1 MQELTLFL
9 EKMAEKL
16 GTTTEYLWSILLKQ
30 APIFGYMYFFGGFL
44 ILILGL
50 LLYRFHKK
58 CKANWDVDKT
68 LYDKDEWRWSLNIIL
83 LIVFLIVSI
92 MWLVN
97 LPRAITSF
105 MNPEYWALQEIIK
118 QIK

>member
-1 MQELTLFL
+1 MQDLTLFL

-30 APIFGYMYFFGGFL
+30 APIFGYCYVSGGFL
-44 ILILGL
+44 ILIFGL

-58 CKANWDVDKT
+58 CRSISPNYKT
-68 LYDKDEWRWSLNIIL
+68 YYEEDEWRVSLNVML
-83 LIVFLIVSI
+83 LAAFLIVSVI
-92 MWLVN
+92 WLVK
-97 LPRAITSF
+97 LPKAITAF
-105 MNPEYWALQEIIK
+105 MNPEYWALQEILK